1 MIFQG
6 QVCPLLLLNRHVSV
20 YFGKKGCFSAKVVH
34 FKSLEEFSEKEPLL
48 KREKMG
54 KREKR
59 VTLGRKIKVCAT
71 SRAISFP
78 VLEMPVLRAFFV

>member
-1 MIFQG
+1 M
-6 QVCPLLLLNRHVSV
+6 H
-20 YFGKKGCFSAKVVH
+20 Y
-34 FKSLEEFSEKEPLL
+34 KSLEEFSEKEPLL
-48 KREKMG
+48 KRVEMS

-78 VLEMPVLRAFFV
+78 VLELPVLRAFFV